1 MKEWT
6 AALAGFAMLSVMSWG
21 PLAEAPAER
30 QGAEEPRGLRGE
42 PSKQPPG
49 GPFDPWRVPVMMAL
63 DANSDGEICAE
74 EIVSASKALKNLDK
88 DGDGKLTREE
98 LVPRFAGRRAPGG
111 LGAADRLNGRETLA
125 RDDSGTPDASEP
137 PTVAVLK
144 EMHELCAEQTRL
156 DIKKRYFKRVIA
168 REPSRREAATAE
180 LQKIDERIAQ
190 IQDRLDEIERSELA
204 EFECVARNTKL
215 ECSEEP
221 LYGQP
226 SYGIILYANAT
237 EDIRKNELLLFHA
250 DGVYRTKRSFPKLTT
265 GTGAGWYFRPNR
277 DIPSGSRFVVACI
290 QDAPEEIQNVKN
302 GYMPD
307 SDRARDPSRAYNTQ
321 IFLRNGRR

>member
-1 MKEWT
+1 MTWRSGAVLLLACCCLALTGCPGGEDTGVRDAPSPGTAPPSVTTPPSAAGPLNARGALVQTEAGTPVANEAPT
-6 AALAGFAMLSVMSWG
+6 AA
-21 PLAEAPAER
+21 
-30 QGAEEPRGLRGE
+30 
-42 PSKQPPG
+42 
-49 GPFDPWRVPVMMAL
+49 
-63 DANSDGEICAE
+63 
-74 EIVSASKALKNLDK
+74 
-88 DGDGKLTREE
+88 
-98 LVPRFAGRRAPGG
+98 
-111 LGAADRLNGRETLA
+111 
-125 RDDSGTPDASEP
+125 
-137 PTVAVLK
+137 VLH
-144 EMHELCAEQTRL
+144 EMHDLCAERTRL
-156 DIKKRYFKRVIA
+156 DIRRPYFERIIE

-190 IQDRLDEIERSELA
+190 IQDRLEEIERSELS
-204 EFECVARNTKL
+204 EFECVARNAKL

-226 SYGIILYANAT
+226 SYGIILYSNAT

-250 DGVYRTKRSFPKLTT
+250 DGVYRTKGSFPKLTT

-321 IFLRNGRR
+321 IFLGNERP